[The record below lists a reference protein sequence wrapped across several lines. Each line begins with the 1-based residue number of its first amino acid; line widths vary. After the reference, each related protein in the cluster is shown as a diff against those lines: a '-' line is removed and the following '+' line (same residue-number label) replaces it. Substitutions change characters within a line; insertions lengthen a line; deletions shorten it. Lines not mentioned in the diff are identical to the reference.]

1 MEKIVLGK
9 KKGMIVVEDCAQTC
23 GGDYK
28 GKNLGLGEILV
39 VIVFKKLKL

>member
-1 MEKIVLGK
+1 
-9 KKGMIVVEDCAQTC
+9 MIVVEDCAQTC

-28 GKNLGLGEILV
+28 ENLGLGEILV